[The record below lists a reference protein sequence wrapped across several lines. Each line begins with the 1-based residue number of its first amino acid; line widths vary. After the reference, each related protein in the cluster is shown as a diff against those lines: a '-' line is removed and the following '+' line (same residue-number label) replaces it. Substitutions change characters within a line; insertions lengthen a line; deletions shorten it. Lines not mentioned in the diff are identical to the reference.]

1 MRKQFILLIAVFA
14 VLLVAC
20 EPRTTPGGAGAIPA
34 DLEPLRIAVIHNN
47 ADHPSI
53 TAIVQ
58 GMQEEGR
65 FFNAEITFF
74 DPAFDPARQVSM
86 IEDSIVRRPHVIVVN
101 AVDPVAV
108 IPAIRMAYESGI
120 PVLTQNANVAR
131 DGLQYIHAFVGSESI
146 DQGYA
151 VGRMMVERFGNRNA
165 NVIILGGF
173 PGQTD
178 YINRVQG
185 MRDAWASAGVNYTIL
200 ADQPADWS
208 QDRAL
213 VVMQDMLTRFP
224 DGTLDIVFAVD
235 DPMALGAVE
244 AIRAAG
250 RRNIAVYGVNG
261 NIAAFTA
268 IRAGEMAGT
277 ALQMSYL
284 VGVYTIR
291 AAHDIRMGRILPD
304 NIMAPTAPVTIDNID
319 QWQAFAW

>member
-1 MRKQFILLIAVFA
+1 MRKQFIVLVVVIALLFI
-14 VLLVAC
+14 AC
-20 EPRTTPGGAGAIPA
+20 EPTTTPATGAAA
-34 DLEPLRIAVIHNN
+34 AEVLRISVVHNN

-65 FFNAEITFF
+65 LFNAEITYF
-74 DPAFDPARQVSM
+74 DPAFDPVRQASM
-86 IEDSIVRRPHVIVVN
+86 IEDSIARRPHVIVVN
-101 AVDPVAV
+101 CVDPVAV
-108 IPAIRMAYESGI
+108 IPAIRRAYENNI
-120 PVLTQNANVAR
+120 PVITQNANVAAE
-131 DGLQYIHAFVGSESI
+131 GLRYIHAFVGSESI

-151 VGRMMVERFGNRNA
+151 VGRMMVERFGTRNA
-165 NVIILGGF
+165 RVVILGGR

-185 MRDAWASAGVNYTIL
+185 MRNAWADAGVNYTII

-208 QDRAL
+208 KDRAL
-213 VVMQDMLTRFP
+213 VVMQDLLTRFP
-224 DGTLDIVFAVD
+224 DGQLDIVFAVD

-261 NIAAFTA
+261 NIDAFTA
-268 IRAGEMAGT
+268 IRAGDMAGT

-284 VGVYTIR
+284 VGVYTVR
-291 AAHDIRMGRILPD
+291 AAHDIRMGRILPS
-304 NIMAPTAPVTIDNID
+304 NIMAPTAPVTLDNID
-319 QWQAFAW
+319 VWQPFAW